1 MRLPW
6 VGRAFDLKAAYKQFG
21 VSEEDTKRLKVA
33 LKAGPDAVRFSD
45 VLALPSGATGSVVAF
60 LRVAASLAFIGTDG
74 LHICWSSFFD
84 DFTAVSPMSLSDN
97 AQFYVVALFR
107 LLGIDFASEGDKAP
121 PFNQVFK
128 SLGLQFDLN
137 KVDEGHFTLRHTYSR
152 RRELLEQIETM
163 IEGRDTLV
171 SAIEL
176 EWLHGRP
183 VGRPVWFNAFVFGRT
198 LKAAVCVISKFSRS
212 SSNMVKVHGT
222 LRDALVVLRAG
233 LAKDEPVLVAE
244 AISKTWMV
252 FTDGAYEPDGK
263 VKASIGG
270 VLVNETGLVIECFGL
285 EIEDS
290 LREEFLAKSQH
301 PIYELEIFPVL
312 VALRTWKKQ
321 LSNSQVVFYLDHD
334 AARSA
339 LIRADGSTEL
349 SQVILAEFVKLEKDT
364 GILPWFARV
373 PSASNPADDA
383 SRLVCNTPWL
393 LGVPSPP
400 LSFQLG
406 CHSGVCRRSC
416 KQDAVWNLTKE
427 NFGLGWKHDTDQADR
442 NPFAYTS
449 RIACPIQNFPQ
460 LT

>member
-1 MRLPW
+1 
-6 VGRAFDLKAAYKQFG
+6 
-21 VSEEDTKRLKVA
+21 
-33 LKAGPDAVRFSD
+33 
-45 VLALPSGATGSVVAF
+45 
-60 LRVAASLAFIGTDG
+60 
-74 LHICWSSFFD
+74 
-84 DFTAVSPMSLSDN
+84 
-97 AQFYVVALFR
+97 
-107 LLGIDFASEGDKAP
+107 
-121 PFNQVFK
+121 
-128 SLGLQFDLN
+128 
-137 KVDEGHFTLRHTYSR
+137 
-152 RRELLEQIETM
+152 M

-171 SAIEL
+171 SAKEL
-176 EWLHGRP
+176 ERLHGRL
-183 VGRPVWFNAFVFGRT
+183 VWFNAFVFGRT
-198 LKAAVCVISKFSRS
+198 LKAAVSVISKFSRS

-222 LRDALVVLRAG
+222 LRDALVILGAE
-233 LAKDEPVLVAE
+233 LAKDEPVLVHE

-252 FTDGAYEPDGK
+252 FTDGAYEPDGT

-270 VLVNETGLVIECFGL
+270 VLVDENGLVVECFGL
-285 EIEDS
+285 EIDDS

-321 LSNSQVVFYLDHD
+321 LSNSQVVFYLDND

-349 SQVILAEFVKLEKDT
+349 SQVLIAEFVKLERIPVT
-364 GILPWFARV
+364 FLGSQGSLA
-373 PSASNPADDA
+373 PATRQTMPLDWCLTPRG
-383 SRLVCNTPWL
+383 SLVCQNL
-393 LGVPSPP
+393 P

-416 KQDAVWNLTKE
+416 KQEAVWKLTKE
-427 NFGLGWKHDTDQADR
+427 SPGLDWQHETNQADR

>member
-1 MRLPW
+1 
-6 VGRAFDLKAAYKQFG
+6 
-21 VSEEDTKRLKVA
+21 
-33 LKAGPDAVRFSD
+33 
-45 VLALPSGATGSVVAF
+45 
-60 LRVAASLAFIGTDG
+60 
-74 LHICWSSFFD
+74 
-84 DFTAVSPMSLSDN
+84 MSLSDN
-97 AQFYVVALFR
+97 TQFYVEALFR

-137 KVDEGHFTLRHTYSR
+137 RVDEGYFTLGHTDSR

-163 IEGRDTLV
+163 IEGRETLV
-171 SAIEL
+171 SAKEL
-176 EWLHGRP
+176 ERLHGRL
-183 VGRPVWFNAFVFGRT
+183 VWFNAFVFGRT
-198 LKAAVCVISKFSRS
+198 LKAAVSVISKFSRS

-222 LRDALVVLRAG
+222 LRDALVILRAE
-233 LAKDEPVLVAE
+233 LAKDEPVLVHE

-252 FTDGAYEPDGK
+252 FTDGAYEPDGT

-270 VLVNETGLVIECFGL
+270 VLVDENGLVVECFGL
-285 EIEDS
+285 EIDDS

-321 LSNSQVVFYLDHD
+321 LSNSQVVFYLDND

-349 SQVILAEFVKLEKDT
+349 SQVLIAELVKLEKDT

-383 SRLVCNTPWL
+383 SRLVFNTPWL
-393 LGVPSPP
+393 LGVPKPSIVLPAR
-400 LSFQLG
+400 LSQWG
-406 CHSGVCRRSC
+406 MS
-416 KQDAVWNLTKE
+416 
-427 NFGLGWKHDTDQADR
+427 
-442 NPFAYTS
+442 
-449 RIACPIQNFPQ
+449 
-460 LT
+460 